1 MGPQRA
7 MVELPEDTTL
17 DVVDHLIA
25 EAEEHRI
32 EQVAL
37 IEHLTRQRQSTTES
51 ERMLAEI
58 EHRLAALHC
67 RRSYLQAMQVR
78 P

>member
-1 MGPQRA
+1 
-7 MVELPEDTTL
+7 MVELCEDTTL

-37 IEHLTRQRQSTTES
+37 IEHQTRQGQSTTETK
-51 ERMLAEI
+51 RILTEI
-58 EHRLAALHC
+58 EHILAALQC
-67 RRSYLQAMQVR
+67 RRSYLQAMQAR

>member
-1 MGPQRA
+1 

-51 ERMLAEI
+51 ERTLAEI
-58 EHRLAALHC
+58 EHRLAAALPAILPPSHAGA
-67 RRSYLQAMQVR
+67 AMSAR

>member
-1 MGPQRA
+1 MA
-7 MVELPEDTTL
+7 ELPEDTTL

-25 EAEEHRI
+25 EAEEHRF

-37 IEHLTRQRQSTTES
+37 IEHLTQQRQSTIES
-51 ERMLAEI
+51 ERMLTDI
-58 EHRLAALHC
+58 ERILAALNC
-67 RRSYLQAMQVR
+67 RRSYLQAMQTN

>member
-1 MGPQRA
+1 MA
-7 MVELPEDTTL
+7 ELPEDTTL

-32 EQVAL
+32 EQAAL
-37 IEHLTRQRQSTTES
+37 IEHLIWQQKSTIES
-51 ERMLAEI
+51 ERMLTEI
-58 EHRLAALHC
+58 ERILAALQC
-67 RRSYLQAMQVR
+67 RRSYLQAMQAK